1 MSYAKRLLEAR
12 QASRSRGGYERMN
25 AYLEGWRDM
34 MMTIWRE
41 KIDKYGLVDTGALRQ
56 SLSGTLTMG
65 EDGISAE
72 ITHRFA
78 MYGLYADMGVG
89 RGFEHDNLG
98 DLQIMN
104 LQYRAEHNMDRPRK
118 QRSGKITPGG
128 RRERKKWFSPKHYAS
143 IMKLKDDMARMI
155 GEEFVGQVAQ
165 IFDQQGNQRRT

>member
-1 MSYAKRLLEAR
+1 MSYIKRQLEAR
-12 QASRSRGGYERMN
+12 SKARSRGSYERMN

-41 KIDKYGLVDTGALRQ
+41 KIDKYQLIDTGALRR
-56 SLSGTLTMG
+56 SLQGTLRMG

-78 MYGLYADMGVG
+78 IYGLYADLGVG
-89 RGFEHDNLG
+89 RGFEHDNQG

-104 LQYRAEHNMDRPRK
+104 LQYREEHHMDRRRK
-118 QRSGKITPGG
+118 QRSGKVTPGG

-143 IMKLKDDMARMI
+143 VMKLKDDMARLI
-155 GEEFVGQVAQ
+155 GEDFMGQVAQ
-165 IFDQQGNQRRT
+165 IFDSQGNRRRT